1 MLKVILKCSFQP
13 AHLAFI
19 LHLLGSICC
28 KPSAFLQLYLSLTC
42 WKSINY
48 TTSPWH
54 HRANTS
60 CSWPYVCVSSLD
72 WINFRCGVC
81 PGLLQRVCC
90 DFEPLLLLLF
100 FLQPPSHPSLLLH
113 LPEGL
118 LSQHA
123 IFQHPTH
130 EELSRAHTLT
140 HTHICLGSCLQTVIS
155 HAIPAQWWNAWRNP
169 SLHPRTL
176 RLSLFPLSV
185 SGGVITDR
193 GLIINSI
200 KWVWLPWQI
209 GLGYNIIISASSAVT
224 MGHGSQ
230 MRVRLIGREDVV
242 SLYRNIGRDW
252 VCLCEKRWFSA
263 HTQHKRKYIM

>member
-1 MLKVILKCSFQP
+1 MWCVS
-13 AHLAFI
+13 
-19 LHLLGSICC
+19 GSITEGV
-28 KPSAFLQLYLSLTC
+28 L
-42 WKSINY
+42 W
-48 TTSPWH
+48 
-54 HRANTS
+54 
-60 CSWPYVCVSSLD
+60 
-72 WINFRCGVC
+72 FRT
-81 PGLLQRVCC
+81 PPP
-90 DFEPLLLLLF
+90 PLLL
-100 FLQPPSHPSLLLH
+100 PPASIPPLSAFTPPWRSALPARH
-113 LPEGL
+113 LPTPHTWRIVTG
-118 LSQHA
+118 
-123 IFQHPTH
+123 
-130 EELSRAHTLT
+130 AHTHT

>member
-19 LHLLGSICC
+19 LHLLGWICC

-90 DFEPLLLLLF
+90 DFEPLLLLFF

-140 HTHICLGSCLQTVIS
+140 HTHTYASA
-155 HAIPAQWWNAWRNP
+155 HASKQSYPMRF
-169 SLHPRTL
+169 L
-176 RLSLFPLSV
+176 LSDGMPEEIHLYIHAPSV
-185 SGGVITDR
+185 S
-193 GLIINSI
+193 LC
-200 KWVWLPWQI
+200 
-209 GLGYNIIISASSAVT
+209 
-224 MGHGSQ
+224 
-230 MRVRLIGREDVV
+230 
-242 SLYRNIGRDW
+242 SLYPCPEGSSQT
-252 VCLCEKRWFSA
+252 EGS
-263 HTQHKRKYIM
+263 